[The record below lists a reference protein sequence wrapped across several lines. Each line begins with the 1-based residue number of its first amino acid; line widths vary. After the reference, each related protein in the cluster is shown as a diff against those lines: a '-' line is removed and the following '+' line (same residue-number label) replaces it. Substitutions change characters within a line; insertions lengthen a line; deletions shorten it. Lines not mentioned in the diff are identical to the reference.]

1 LLPEGRDIRRMG
13 SSALDLCHVADGS
26 ADAYVEAGP
35 QPWDWSAAG
44 LVLREAGGRFGLL
57 DDSMTLGSQQVRK
70 VVVGAP
76 ADGWDTF
83 VAALAEA
90 GFLA

>member
-1 LLPEGRDIRRMG
+1 MG

-26 ADAYVEAGP
+26 ADCYVEAGP

-57 DDSMTLGSQQVRK
+57 DDSMSLDRHSVRK
-70 VVVGAP
+70 VVVGTP

-83 VAALAEA
+83 VDALDAA